1 MTIGAATSG
10 RNLPTK
16 HLTAHLKRAKDL
28 LEERSKIP

>member
-16 HLTAHLKRAKDL
+16 HLTVYLKRAKDL
-28 LEERSKIP
+28 LEEGSKVP